1 MLQNGTILEVKSN
14 FRQQWFEWQI
24 MLTSWLNSHTA
35 DLLTAS
41 GWSITVLLSFCLH
54 VFLCPSLYH
63 PYLFCWLFLVSYS
76 LHYVLSLLSLSF
88 SLSVSFCVSGQISLQ
103 SVATPLFILI
113 AIWGQW
119 LFKASR
125 SKPSVFLIS
134 LSLSHSFPLSCSFL
148 CTFILVSLSIIDPW
162 GWRAFWPGNV
172 WLMGLQVIFI
182 WVQVSRA
189 ERKCG
194 LTELKWSGRWS
205 DFIHFTIGGKLK

>member
-1 MLQNGTILEVKSN
+1 MCFCVHLSITLIFFVDFFLFLILC
-14 FRQQWFEWQI
+14 I
-24 MLTSWLNSHTA
+24 MLSLCSH
-35 DLLTAS
+35 
-41 GWSITVLLSFCLH
+41 
-54 VFLCPSLYH
+54 
-63 PYLFCWLFLVSYS
+63 YL
-76 LHYVLSLLSLSF
+76 

-148 CTFILVSLSIIDPW
+148 CSFILLSLSIIDPW

-182 WVQVSRA
+182 WVQVSQA